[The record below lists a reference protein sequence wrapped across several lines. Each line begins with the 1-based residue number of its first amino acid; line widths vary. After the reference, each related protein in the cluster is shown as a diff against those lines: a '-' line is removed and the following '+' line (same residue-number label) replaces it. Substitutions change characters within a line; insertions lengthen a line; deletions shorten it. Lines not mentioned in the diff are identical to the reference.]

1 MHWRSAKTKRE
12 KKTND
17 GLPNNRNS
25 LRQVCVSVFEK
36 IWRDT
41 HQNMLLQISWLST
54 TQAAADTGELTLSWV
69 GLSPQP
75 SSHWGW
81 PLRVQSPT
89 HHPHL
94 WFNSPLPGPGLL
106 QVKFVALFYSLP
118 WGLPLVPWTN
128 STLKGK
134 LVIFCAGSLNVL
146 QSGKTFWVS

>member
-1 MHWRSAKTKRE
+1 MDYRTIGIHWDRYVWVCLKRSEETHTKTCFCKSPDCPPPKLQQTRE
-12 KKTND
+12 S
-17 GLPNNRNS
+17 S
-25 LRQVCVSVFEK
+25 LCPGWVC
-36 IWRDT
+36 
-41 HQNMLLQISWLST
+41 L
-54 TQAAADTGELTLSWV
+54 
-69 GLSPQP
+69 LSPPLTEGDPWGSSPPPPLPPPP
-75 SSHWGW
+75 SHS
-81 PLRVQSPT
+81 
-89 HHPHL
+89 HL